1 MPSPGAAFFCPAFL
15 TTALMMLVGWRT
27 TSDNAY
33 RGKGLGWGN
42 LSEVKGV
49 ERHSK
54 NPVKQDFID
63 FIKTKLH
70 TFLYTLVFAWASALT
85 SFLSQWP

>member
-42 LSEVKGV
+42 LSE
-49 ERHSK
+49 
-54 NPVKQDFID
+54 NQDIFRRE
-63 FIKTKLH
+63 
-70 TFLYTLVFAWASALT
+70 YWSG
-85 SFLSQWP
+85 